1 MLLVGD
7 YNNGNI
13 YIVSLIEERINILLD
28 ESYKNLLDRMVD
40 ND

>member
-1 MLLVGD
+1 MWFVGD

-13 YIVSLIEERINILLD
+13 SIVSLNEERDNILLD
-28 ESYKNLLDRMVD
+28 KSYKNLLDRMVD

>member
-1 MLLVGD
+1 MWLVGD

-13 YIVSLIEERINILLD
+13 SIVSINEERDNILLH
-28 ESYKNLLDRMVD
+28 ESYKNLLDRMVN

>member
-1 MLLVGD
+1 MWLVGH

-13 YIVSLIEERINILLD
+13 SIVSLNEERDNILLD
-28 ESYKNLLDRMVD
+28 ESYKNLLDRMVN